1 MDITKL
7 MDLIYHG
14 GFQDQEPPFFIE
26 FLQEA
31 FFLYDNS
38 CIS

>member
-1 MDITKL
+1 

-31 FFLYDNS
+31 FFLGSIIFWWANKE
-38 CIS
+38 